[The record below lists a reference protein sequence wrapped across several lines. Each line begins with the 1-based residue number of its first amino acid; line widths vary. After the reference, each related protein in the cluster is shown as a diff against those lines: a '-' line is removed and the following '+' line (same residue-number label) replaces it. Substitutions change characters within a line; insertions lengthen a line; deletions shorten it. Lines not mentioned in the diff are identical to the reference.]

1 MSGNPFSLEGK
12 TILVT
17 GASSGLGRQT
27 AVSCS
32 RMGATAIISGRDA
45 ARLEETRAMR
55 VPGAHKAVQADL
67 TIQEHIDELV
77 ARAGR
82 IDGVFHGAGVRGL
95 SPIKLISKKF
105 LDEVF
110 GINYYAPMLLTQRLL
125 FRNAIRDGG
134 SIVFMAS
141 TAAHRGVVGVGVYSG
156 TKGALIATVRCLA
169 LEQGKRGI
177 RANCISADLVET
189 PLLTYGLTEEEGR
202 NWLQQQRDK
211 HPLGLGTPDDVA
223 NAAIYLFSDA
233 SRWVTGA
240 TIVMDG
246 GVTF

>member
-1 MSGNPFSLEGK
+1 
-12 TILVT
+12 
-17 GASSGLGRQT
+17 
-27 AVSCS
+27 VS
-32 RMGATAIISGRDA
+32 
-45 ARLEETRAMR
+45 
-55 VPGAHKAVQADL
+55 
-67 TIQEHIDELV
+67 
-77 ARAGR
+77 
-82 IDGVFHGAGVRGL
+82 GL
-95 SPIKLISKKF
+95 SPVKLISKKF

-110 GINYYAPMLLTQRLL
+110 GVNYYAPMLLTQRLL

-189 PLLTYGLTEEEGR
+189 PMLTYGLTEEEGR

-233 SRWVTGA
+233 SRWVTG
-240 TIVMDG
+240 TTVIMDG
-246 GVTF
+246 GVTY